1 MSNYRIVTDSAA
13 DMSAAM
19 VEELGVTV
27 LPLCFTMEEKTYED
41 YPDRRAMPI
50 AAGWGGCAGAS
61 LLLGAFHHL

>member
-41 YPDRRAMPI
+41 HPDRRAMPI
-50 AAGWGGCAGAS
+50 EE
-61 LLLGAFHHL
+61 